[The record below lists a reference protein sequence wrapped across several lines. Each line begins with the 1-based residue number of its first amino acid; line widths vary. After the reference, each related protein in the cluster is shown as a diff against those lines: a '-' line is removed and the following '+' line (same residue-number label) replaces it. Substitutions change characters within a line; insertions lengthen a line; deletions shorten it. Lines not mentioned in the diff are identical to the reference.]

1 MTNVS
6 YFSGN
11 RNRFPGRLFIYLIL
25 LAFPYLSAQAQKNLL
40 GRVVDDRTKQAVLG
54 ATVTLKDGNGKKL
67 SAFTDGEGRFSFA
80 ASVYPVNLLVEF
92 VGYKDQDIDI
102 YEELKTPLTVELTE
116 TRNLLNTV
124 VVVGYGTQKR
134 SELTG
139 SIASIPVTQLKE
151 SGATSFVN
159 ALQGLASGVQVTQ
172 SSGAP
177 GGAATIR
184 IRGGNSIT
192 GGNDPLYVI
201 DGFPIYNNNS
211 DADAGSLNGG
221 LGDTGTKINPL
232 SSINPEDIQSIDILK
247 DASSTA
253 IYGSRGANGVVIIT
267 TKRGKTGPGKV
278 TYSGSWGL
286 QQVSKKIDLLDAQE
300 WAQYKNDALTNS
312 GKPALYTADEIA
324 ALGAGTNW
332 QDELLREAQIQT
344 HNLSITG
351 GSDKTKHSISLG
363 YLSQDGIVI
372 HTGFKRYNAR
382 VALDTKVN
390 DKLNVGINLSD
401 SYSEANVSPDG
412 ILKNALFFTPITSVY
427 DATGKYTYQNPYL
440 TTQGNPVA
448 YLNEATNISKTNRL
462 LANGFGELE
471 IIKGLKAKVLIG
483 VDLIDNKQN
492 SYVPSSIYEGSTYN
506 GLAAVGSKRV
516 LNLLNENTVTY
527 SGKIGENHNIELLG
541 GVTQQQS
548 EAESEV
554 ARSSNFTYNGLE
566 YNDLASGATLQ
577 TPSSSYSK
585 WAILSYLG
593 RATYNYKQKYFATAS
608 FRADGSSRLG
618 VNNRW
623 GYFPSASFAWQA
635 DKEDFLKEIVDA
647 ARINKLKVRVSAGT
661 TGSQEIPPYKTKSIL
676 SPYIYPTATSTL
688 ITGYASSQ
696 IANPDLKW
704 ETTNQYNAGFDL
716 GLLKDRINL
725 TFDAYYKKTNDL
737 LLAVAVPLSSGYS
750 SSLQNV
756 GSLENKGIE
765 ITLNLENFKRRNF
778 TWTTDLT
785 YSVNRNKVLSL
796 NEGTSIIFPAS
807 ELQTGSAIIVGQPL
821 GSFWGYKTSGLYRDA
836 SEIPA
841 VPLIANTKV
850 GDVKYL
856 DLGGNADGTSDG
868 KITQAGD
875 QTVIGN
881 AQPKFIFGFTNNLR
895 YKNVDLSVFF
905 NGSYG
910 SQVYSYFLQQL
921 MTPTGYQNVYGGFRD
936 HYTSSNTT
944 AQYQRPNE
952 NITTNAVSDLYVYDA
967 SYLRLKSLT
976 LGYNLPKKL
985 TSKFKIDKVRI
996 YATATN
1002 LFTLTSYPGFDPE
1015 VNYYDSN
1022 SSRQGVDFG
1031 SYPNSR
1037 TYTAGINVTF

>member
-11 RNRFPGRLFIYLIL
+11 CNRFPGRLFIYLIL
-25 LAFPYLSAQAQKNLL
+25 LAFPYLSVQAQKNLQ
-40 GRVVDDRTKQAVLG
+40 GRVVDDRTKEAVLG

-67 SAFTDGEGRFSFA
+67 RVFTDGDGRFSFA
-80 ASVYPVNLLVEF
+80 VGAYPVNLLVEF

-102 YEELKTPLTVELTE
+102 YEEVKTPLSVELTE

-151 SGATSFVN
+151 SGSTSFVN
-159 ALQGLASGVQVTQ
+159 TLQGLASGVQVTQ

-201 DGFPIYNNNS
+201 DGFPIYNNNN
-211 DADAGSLNGG
+211 DADAGALNGG
-221 LGDTGTKINPL
+221 LGDAGTKINPL
-232 SSINPEDIQSIDILK
+232 SSINPEDIESIDILK

-253 IYGSRGANGVVIIT
+253 IYGSRGANGVIIIT

-278 TYSGSWGL
+278 SYSGSWGV

-312 GKPALYTADEIA
+312 GKPALYTADQIA
-324 ALGAGTNW
+324 GLGSGTNW
-332 QDELLREAQIQT
+332 QDELLREAQVQT

-382 VALDTKVN
+382 VAVETKVN
-390 DKLNVGINLSD
+390 DKLNVGVNFSD
-401 SYSEANVSPDG
+401 SYSVANVSPDG
-412 ILKNALFFTPITSVY
+412 ILKNALFFTPTTGVY

-471 IIKGLKAKVLIG
+471 IVKGLKAKVLIG

-492 SYVPSSIYEGSTYN
+492 SYVPSTIYEGNTYT

-541 GVTQQQS
+541 GITQQQS
-548 EAESEV
+548 EAEGEV
-554 ARSSNFTYNGLE
+554 ARSSNFTYNGLK

-585 WAILSYLG
+585 WSILSYLG

-647 ARINKLKVRVSAGT
+647 ARINRLKVRVSTGT
-661 TGSQEIPPYKTKSIL
+661 TGSQEIEPYKTKSIL
-676 SPYIYPTATSTL
+676 SPYIYPTATGTL

-716 GLLKDRINL
+716 GFFKDRINL

-756 GSLENKGIE
+756 GSLENRGIE
-765 ITLNLENFKRRNF
+765 ISLNIENFKSRNF
-778 TWTTDLT
+778 SWTTDLT

-796 NEGTSIIFPAS
+796 NDGTSKIFPAS

-821 GSFWGYKTSGLYRDA
+821 GTFWGYKTDGLYRNA

-841 VPLIANTKV
+841 KPLIANTKV

-856 DLGGNADGTSDG
+856 DLGGNADGTPDG
-868 KITQAGD
+868 KIAQADD
-875 QTVIGN
+875 QTIIGN

-895 YKNVDLSVFF
+895 YKNFDLSVFF

-910 SQVYSYFLQQL
+910 NQVYSYFLQQL

-936 HYTSSNTT
+936 HYTANNTT
-944 AQYQRPNE
+944 AKYQRPNE

-976 LGYNLPKKL
+976 LGYTLPKKL
-985 TSKFKIDKVRI
+985 TSKLKIDKVRI
-996 YATATN
+996 YATGTN

-1037 TYTAGINVTF
+1037 TFTAGVNVTF